1 MADEAATADA
11 LATAFFVGGVDL
23 AERYCAAHPR
33 TLVLF
38 TPDEAP
44 HRLEMFGEHDGVQIE
59 AGGAGREPS
68 STAKE
73 AEA

>member
-1 MADEAATADA
+1 MPPRPTLSPPHSSWAALG
-11 LATAFFVGGVDL
+11 LA
-23 AERYCAAHPR
+23 RSYCAAHPR

-44 HRLEMFGEHDGVQIE
+44 HRLETVGEHDGVQVEPEGQDE
-59 AGGAGREPS
+59 ALHPK
-68 STAKE
+68 AKE